1 MTITPSVDNNE
12 TVVRILHKEWVID
25 GQLQITAFALR
36 QGESY
41 ISVNRPAIDTFSS
54 DVSDFVSKHADYKV
68 SDEDLLK
75 YRQASLD
82 VSAVRNIKVELDQ
95 LSAEVSVE
103 VEPRDAHYKSHAGIF
118 TRYDEKNIKGGQE
131 SIQDKNDCLMP
142 VKAIL
147 QKVQHQLLAL
157 STLEEHKIDQ
167 SNVNPTGNI

>member
-1 MTITPSVDNNE
+1 MTVTPSVDNNE

-103 VEPRDAHYKSHAGIF
+103 VEPRDAHYKSHADIF

-157 STLEEHKIDQ
+157 STLEEHEINQ
-167 SNVNPTGNI
+167 SNVKPDGNI

>member
-1 MTITPSVDNNE
+1 MTVTPSVDNNE
-12 TVVRILHKEWVID
+12 TVVRILHKDWVVD

-41 ISVNRPAIDTFSS
+41 ISVNRPSIDTFPS
-54 DVSDFVSKHADYKV
+54 DVPDFVSKHADYKV
-68 SDEDLLK
+68 SDESSLT
-75 YRQASLD
+75 YQQASLD

-131 SIQDKNDCLMP
+131 TIQDKNDSLMP
-142 VKAIL
+142 VRAIL
-147 QKVQHQLLAL
+147 QKVQHQLLTL
-157 STLEEHKIDQ
+157 STLEQHEISISK
-167 SNVNPTGNI
+167 

>member
-1 MTITPSVDNNE
+1 MIETPSVDDKE
-12 TVVRILHKEWVID
+12 TVVRILHKEWIVD

-41 ISVNRPAIDTFSS
+41 ISVNRPAIDTFLS

-68 SDEDLLK
+68 SDKGSLT
-75 YRQASLD
+75 YRQASLS
-82 VSAVRNIKVELDQ
+82 VSAVRNIKVELGQ
-95 LSAEVSVE
+95 LAADVSVE

-142 VKAIL
+142 VRAIL

-157 STLEEHKIDQ
+157 STLEQHEI
-167 SNVNPTGNI
+167 NISK

>member
-1 MTITPSVDNNE
+1 MTVTPSVDNNE
-12 TVVRILHKEWVID
+12 TVVRILHKEWVVD
-25 GQLQITAFALR
+25 DQLQITAFALR

-157 STLEEHKIDQ
+157 STLEEHEIDK
-167 SNVNPTGNI
+167 SNVKPDGNI

>member
-1 MTITPSVDNNE
+1 MTVTPSVDNNE

-157 STLEEHKIDQ
+157 STLEEHEIDK
-167 SNVNPTGNI
+167 SNVNPDGNI

>member
-157 STLEEHKIDQ
+157 STLEEHEIEK
-167 SNVNPTGNI
+167 SNVNPDGNS

>member
-1 MTITPSVDNNE
+1 MTVTPSVDNNE
-12 TVVRILHKEWVID
+12 TIVRILHKDWVVD

-41 ISVNRPAIDTFSS
+41 ISVNRPSIDTFPS

-68 SDEDLLK
+68 SDESSLT
-75 YRQASLD
+75 YQQASLD

-131 SIQDKNDCLMP
+131 TIQDKNDSLMP
-142 VKAIL
+142 VRAIL
-147 QKVQHQLLAL
+147 QKVQHQLLTL
-157 STLEEHKIDQ
+157 STLEQHEISLSK
-167 SNVNPTGNI
+167 

>member
-1 MTITPSVDNNE
+1 MIETPSVDNSE
-12 TVVRILHKEWVID
+12 TVVRILHKEWIVD

-41 ISVNRPAIDTFSS
+41 ISVNRPVIDTFLS

-68 SDEDLLK
+68 SDKGSLT
-75 YRQASLD
+75 YRQASLS
-82 VSAVRNIKVELDQ
+82 VSAVRNIKVELGQ
-95 LSAEVSVE
+95 LAADVSVE

-142 VKAIL
+142 VRAIL

-157 STLEEHKIDQ
+157 STLEQHEI
-167 SNVNPTGNI
+167 NI

>member
-1 MTITPSVDNNE
+1 MTVTPSVDNNE
-12 TVVRILHKEWVID
+12 TIVRILHKDWVVD
-25 GQLQITAFALR
+25 GLLQITAFALR

-41 ISVNRPAIDTFSS
+41 ISVNRPSIDTFPS

-68 SDEDLLK
+68 SDESSLT
-75 YRQASLD
+75 YQQASLD

-131 SIQDKNDCLMP
+131 TIQDKNDSLMP
-142 VKAIL
+142 VRAIL
-147 QKVQHQLLAL
+147 QKVQHQLLTL
-157 STLEEHKIDQ
+157 STLEQHEISLSK
-167 SNVNPTGNI
+167 

>member
-1 MTITPSVDNNE
+1 MTVTPSVDNNE

-75 YRQASLD
+75 YRQASFD

-157 STLEEHKIDQ
+157 STLEEHEINQ
-167 SNVNPTGNI
+167 SNVKPDGNI

>member
-1 MTITPSVDNNE
+1 MTVTPSVDNNE
-12 TVVRILHKEWVID
+12 TVVRILHKEWVVD
-25 GQLQITAFALR
+25 GQLQVTAFALR

-41 ISVNRPAIDTFSS
+41 ISVNRPSIDTFTS

-68 SDEDLLK
+68 SDEGSLT

-82 VSAVRNIKVELDQ
+82 VSAVRNIKVELGQ
-95 LSAEVSVE
+95 LSADVSVE

-118 TRYDEKNIKGGQE
+118 TRYNEKIIKGGQE

-142 VKAIL
+142 VRAIL

-157 STLEEHKIDQ
+157 STLEQQEMNFSK
-167 SNVNPTGNI
+167 

>member
-1 MTITPSVDNNE
+1 MIETPSVDDKE
-12 TVVRILHKEWVID
+12 TVVRILHKEWIVD

-41 ISVNRPAIDTFSS
+41 ISVNRPVIDTFLS

-68 SDEDLLK
+68 SDKGSLT
-75 YRQASLD
+75 YRQASLS
-82 VSAVRNIKVELDQ
+82 VSAVRNIKVELGQ
-95 LSAEVSVE
+95 LAADVSVE

-142 VKAIL
+142 VRAIL

-157 STLEEHKIDQ
+157 STLEQHEI
-167 SNVNPTGNI
+167 NISK

>member
-131 SIQDKNDCLMP
+131 NIQDKNDCLMP
-142 VKAIL
+142 VRAIL

-157 STLEEHKIDQ
+157 STLEQHEI
-167 SNVNPTGNI
+167 NISK

>member
-1 MTITPSVDNNE
+1 MTVTPSVDNNE
-12 TVVRILHKEWVID
+12 TIVRILHKDWVVD

-41 ISVNRPAIDTFSS
+41 ISVNRPSIDTFPS

-68 SDEDLLK
+68 SDESSLT
-75 YRQASLD
+75 YQQASLD

-118 TRYDEKNIKGGQE
+118 TRYDEKNIKGVQE
-131 SIQDKNDCLMP
+131 TIQDKNDSLMP
-142 VKAIL
+142 VRAIL
-147 QKVQHQLLAL
+147 QKVQHQLLTL
-157 STLEEHKIDQ
+157 STLEQHEISLSK
-167 SNVNPTGNI
+167 

>member
-1 MTITPSVDNNE
+1 MTVTPSVDNNE
-12 TVVRILHKEWVID
+12 TVVRILHKEWVVD
-25 GQLQITAFALR
+25 GQLQVTAFALR

-41 ISVNRPAIDTFSS
+41 ISVNRPSIDTFPS

-68 SDEDLLK
+68 SDEGSLT

-82 VSAVRNIKVELDQ
+82 VSAVRNIKGELGQ
-95 LSAEVSVE
+95 LSADVSVE

-118 TRYDEKNIKGGQE
+118 TRYNEKIIKGGQE

-142 VKAIL
+142 VRAIL

-157 STLEEHKIDQ
+157 STLEQQEINFSK
-167 SNVNPTGNI
+167 